1 MTNLISSWI
10 LSIAGVITLSV
21 LTELILPEGQMN
33 KYVKTILSFII
44 VLTIII
50 PIPKL
55 LKTENLKLSF
65 YASDVQLQEDFL
77 YQNNINK
84 ISKLEKLIIDSLE
97 KKGYEKITISINA
110 NIFESPYIVEGVYVD
125 LSSLVINKNQEHKDI
140 IEVKVEIKKVVQAY
154 VSISEELIVFNE

>member
-33 KYVKTILSFII
+33 KYVKTIFSFII

-55 LKTENLKLSF
+55 LKTENIKLSF
-65 YASDVQLQEDFL
+65 YTSDVQLQEDFL